1 LNLEA
6 AKCIVFPQAD
16 LITEV
21 NVDLALSENIEVH
34 VWNADNLNRFTLI
47 SMGVSGI
54 STDFANI
61 QEELL

>member
-1 LNLEA
+1 M
-6 AKCIVFPQAD
+6 PQVD
-16 LITEV
+16 LVTSK
-21 NVDLALSENIEVH
+21 NVDVALSAKLEVH
-34 VWNADNLNRFTLI
+34 VWNADNLNRYTLI